1 MSCSDTFGSLFSRVV
16 PYDNIRY
23 HSTTCHQNVLMY
35 VESLCSFH
43 WLPRLCHPVFN
54 LVFQAVKLFLGR
66 VESATDF
73 LHGTDKIC
81 WEKLIVYF

>member
-54 LVFQAVKLFLGR
+54 LVFQAVKLFFG
-66 VESATDF
+66 A
-73 LHGTDKIC
+73 G
-81 WEKLIVYF
+81 